1 MQITGADVL
10 WTNKKALVKWVESFG
25 VSVKDLLGMSDCMRE
40 AYDMVE
46 AAEKYFSWDKRV
58 METLRSVYVAA

>member
-1 MQITGADVL
+1 MEKKITY
-10 WTNKKALVKWVESFG
+10 
-25 VSVKDLLGMSDCMRE
+25 
-40 AYDMVE
+40 YDMVE